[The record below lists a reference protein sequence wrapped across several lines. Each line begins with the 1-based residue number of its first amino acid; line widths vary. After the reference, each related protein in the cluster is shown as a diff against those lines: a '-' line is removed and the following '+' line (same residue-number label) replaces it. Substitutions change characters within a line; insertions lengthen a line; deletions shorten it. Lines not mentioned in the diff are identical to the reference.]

1 MMEAGYRGV
10 MRCNLIFVVTVIFAW
25 SSPLMAAEM
34 RVSNR
39 DPVSGDV
46 GYRPGD
52 GEVVALNPPSF
63 IWLHENAARTYDVQ
77 WAANEKFEGAGT
89 VEGFVWNTYTHHEP
103 LKAGTYW
110 WRYRFRHAG
119 GAVSEWSV
127 ARKVVV
133 PESAVEFPMPTRVQ
147 QKERVPKEHPRLFV
161 RPEDLPKLRELAK
174 GKEAEAFER
183 LKRTA
188 DKYIGAGPTAEPEK
202 MGSAVDKNN
211 AELVKYWWPN
221 REQTMRACQEAEV
234 IAFTYMLTREE
245 KYGQSARKWVMHL
258 AGWNPDGP
266 TNFKMNCEAAKP
278 LLYRLPRAYDWAYD
292 ALSEEDR
299 AVVRKVMARRIH
311 DAWISGEVGRGT
323 GHLTK
328 PYGSHANR
336 IWHKIGEAGIAFLG
350 EAAEAETWLDYAVNK
365 FYACY
370 PVWSDDD
377 GGWHEGVSY
386 WNGYMSKVVWW
397 LQVADKALAID
408 GLKKPFFAHVGDF
421 PMYVAP
427 PNSPNMGFGD
437 LSFRPVPPSVGRFM
451 EYFIRVKGASADGGN
466 AAYWRW
472 WCEAWEGQ
480 QENDPVLGFLYRASL
495 PAAPAAKAPGDLPQS
510 KVFHGIGVAALNS
523 TLLDAREGVQVLFK
537 SSPFGT
543 QSHGHNAH
551 NTFQVNAY
559 GEALLTAC
567 TYRDLHG
574 SKFHYQYVHS
584 TAAQNGVLVDGEGQ
598 VKHTP
603 APHGRIV
610 AEKLTKEWDW
620 VVGDATEAYGGRLK
634 RYQRHVVLLKPD
646 VVVIYDDLV
655 AAKPATFQFML
666 HGLKEFEVD
675 EGEGRLGLEMAKA
688 GVDVQYVSTEPLKF
702 RQWDGF
708 DPKPTREFPNQWH
721 LEAST

>member
-1 MMEAGYRGV
+1 
-10 MRCNLIFVVTVIFAW
+10 
-25 SSPLMAAEM
+25 
-34 RVSNR
+34 
-39 DPVSGDV
+39 
-46 GYRPGD
+46 
-52 GEVVALNPPSF
+52 
-63 IWLHENAARTYDVQ
+63 
-77 WAANEKFEGAGT
+77 
-89 VEGFVWNTYTHHEP
+89 
-103 LKAGTYW
+103 
-110 WRYRFRHAG
+110 
-119 GAVSEWSV
+119 
-127 ARKVVV
+127 
-133 PESAVEFPMPTRVQ
+133 
-147 QKERVPKEHPRLFV
+147 
-161 RPEDLPKLRELAK
+161 
-174 GKEAEAFER
+174 
-183 LKRTA
+183 
-188 DKYIGAGPTAEPEK
+188 
-202 MGSAVDKNN
+202 MGSARDKNN

-234 IAFTYMLTREE
+234 IAFAYMLTGEE
-245 KYGQSARKWVMHL
+245 KYGAAARKWVMHL
-258 AGWNPDGP
+258 AAWNPDGP

-292 ALSEEDR
+292 ALSAEDR
-299 AVVRKVMARRIH
+299 AVVRKVMARRIQ
-311 DAWISGEVGRGT
+311 DAWVSGEVGRGT

-350 EAAEAETWLDYAVNK
+350 EVPEAETWLDYAVNK

-386 WNGYMSKVVWW
+386 WNGYLSKVVWW
-397 LQVADKALAID
+397 MQVADKALRID
-408 GLKKPFFAHVGDF
+408 GLKKPFFAHAGDF

-427 PNSPNMGFGD
+427 PGSPNMGFGD
-437 LSFRPVPPSVGRFM
+437 LSYRPVPASVGRFM
-451 EYFIRVKGASADGGN
+451 EYFIRAKGASVDGGN

-472 WCEAWEGQ
+472 WCEAWKGQ
-480 QENDPVLGFLYRASL
+480 EENDPVLGFLYRASL
-495 PAAPAAKAPGDLPQS
+495 PDAPAAKAPTDLPQS

-523 TLLDAREGVQVLFK
+523 TLLDAREGVQMLFK

-574 SKFHYQYVHS
+574 SRFHYQYAHS

-598 VKHTP
+598 IKHTP

-610 AEKLTKEWDW
+610 AEKLTKDWDW
-620 VVGDATEAYGGRLK
+620 AVGDATEAYGGRLK

-655 AAKPATFQFML
+655 ATQPATFQFML
-666 HGLKEFEVD
+666 HGLREFAVD
-675 EGEGRLGLEMAKA
+675 EGKSRLALEMPKA
-688 GVDVQYVSTEPLKF
+688 GVDVQYVSTEPLKL

-708 DPKPTREFPNQWH
+708 EPKPSREFPNQWH
-721 LEAST
+721 VEASTTEKRDAVGVVTVIVPHRAGKREAWTAERVDGDGAAVAVRVTRGGKTATVRFGKGAPRVEQR